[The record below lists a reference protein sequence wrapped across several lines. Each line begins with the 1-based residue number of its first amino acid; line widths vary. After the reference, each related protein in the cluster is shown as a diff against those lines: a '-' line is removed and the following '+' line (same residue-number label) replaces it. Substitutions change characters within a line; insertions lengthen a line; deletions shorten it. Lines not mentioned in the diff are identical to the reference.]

1 MLEKIKNQI
10 EKDKL
15 DRESYKEYIEAFTSS
30 DSIKEYFKNDD
41 SFNNL
46 VDKNE
51 KDSNENEDDYF

>member
-30 DSIKEYFKNDD
+30 DSIKEYYKNDD